1 MIGKLRGLVESSGT
15 DWVVVDVNGVGYHLY
30 CATRTLDRL
39 PPPDAEVRLFVDTH
53 VREDHIHLYGFLEEA
68 DRDWFRL
75 LQTVQGVGAR
85 VALAILSVLTPSDIV
100 QSITAQDKVALTR
113 ANGVGARVAE
123 RIVNELREK
132 AGSVAVASE
141 FAVPRGD
148 AVLAAGNGDRADAVS
163 ALGNLGYR
171 RTEAYMAVLA
181 AAKAL
186 GDEARL
192 ETLISAAL
200 KELVR

>member
-1 MIGKLRGLVESSGT
+1 MIGKLRGLVESSGA

-30 CATRTLDRL
+30 CAARTLDRL

-132 AGSVAVASE
+132 AGSVIVASE

-148 AVLAAGNGDRADAVS
+148 AVLAAGDGDRADAVS
-163 ALGNLGYR
+163 ALENLGYR

-200 KELVR
+200 KDLVR

>member
-1 MIGKLRGLVESSGT
+1 MIGKLKGLVDSSGA

-68 DRDWFRL
+68 ERDWFRL

-100 QSITAQDKVALTR
+100 QSITAQDKAALTR

-123 RIVNELREK
+123 RIVNELKEK
-132 AGSVAVASE
+132 AGAVVVATEFSVQRGDAASVAV
-141 FAVPRGD
+141 D
-148 AVLAAGNGDRADAVS
+148 GDRADAVS
-163 ALGNLGYR
+163 ALENLGYR
-171 RTEAYMAVLA
+171 RTEAHMAVLA

-186 GDEARL
+186 GSEAQL
-192 ETLISAAL
+192 ETLISSAL

>member
-1 MIGKLRGLVESSGT
+1 M
-15 DWVVVDVNGVGYHLY
+15 
-30 CATRTLDRL
+30 
-39 PPPDAEVRLFVDTH
+39 
-53 VREDHIHLYGFLEEA
+53 
-68 DRDWFRL
+68 
-75 LQTVQGVGAR
+75 QGVGAR
-85 VALAILSVLTPSDIV
+85 VALAILSVLTPTDIV
-100 QSITAQDKVALTR
+100 QSITAQDKAVLTR

-132 AGSVAVASE
+132 AGSVVVARE

-148 AVLAAGNGDRADAVS
+148 AVLAAGDGDRADAVS
-163 ALGNLGYR
+163 ALENLGYR